1 MPEIKGS
8 VDVQRPVE
16 EVFAYLTDPSNN
28 LKWEKGVLEM
38 ELTSEGPVGVGSKG
52 RRVENYMG
60 RDEGTYEIT
69 EFETNKGFSFRFES
83 EKFAGDGGY
92 SLESAGDGTK
102 LTYRFNA
109 KPKNPIWGLLTP
121 LMMPMVSRQTRKNY
135 SNLKQL
141 LETQG

>member
-102 LTYRFNA
+102 LTYPLQRQA
-109 KPKNPIWGLLTP
+109 EKPDMGVADPTHDAHG
-121 LMMPMVSRQTRKNY
+121 Q
-135 SNLKQL
+135 
-141 LETQG
+141 